1 MIDQLKIRPAR
12 VFLADT
18 AVSHKGT
25 HASFRRNHDIE
36 GQKPGATVVL
46 KFKIA
51 RYSVVTV
58 VAKKL
63 QDGRFWVSHI
73 EAILPS
79 LLRGHNGTPLAN
91 SHELHLALTRLR
103 HIVML
108 VVEPNCRD
116 FIIPGTGRGNDGW
129 IDYVE
134 CLAQFDDAD
143 RRFLVGSHFAALK
156 YQQQPTR
163 VYFGQSSKF
172 STREL
177 AVSIYGK
184 LAELRHGTADPP
196 GSWPT
201 RVEAI
206 YRDEAR
212 LAKDVAKG
220 RLFTGKRGPL
230 LATLAPAA
238 AQELVQLA
246 LSRLTGFGWLPEL
259 DSLAT
264 LSKSARLIA
273 AALGP
278 AIREPNR
285 LDLAIENYK
294 LVEKPCPRTAD
305 AVENQLR
312 AYAVR
317 NTLGSGK
324 ILFPCLSELPRADV
338 RWHQRE
344 QEFEVLMRDIGAPT
358 EPDADIAEAWSHT
371 TFLPAVPEP
380 GALTGSVAPAPP
392 PFRTDTL

>member
-12 VFLADT
+12 VFLTDA
-18 AVSHKGT
+18 AVARKT
-25 HASFRRNHDIE
+25 TIE
-36 GQKPGATVVL
+36 GFCRSANILGQKPRSTVVL
-46 KFKIA
+46 KFKVDH
-51 RYSVVTV
+51 YSIVTI

-63 QDGRFWVSHI
+63 QDGSYWVKRI
-73 EAILPS
+73 EANLPS

-91 SHELHLALTRLR
+91 ANDLYLALTRLR

-116 FIIPGTGRGNDGW
+116 FIIPGTGRFNDGS

-134 CLAQFDDAD
+134 CHAQFDDVD
-143 RRFLVGSHFAALK
+143 RRFLIGSHFGVLK
-156 YQQQPTR
+156 NQQRPTGTF
-163 VYFGQSSKF
+163 FGQSSKF
-172 STREL
+172 ITREFVL
-177 AVSIYGK
+177 SIYGK
-184 LAELRHGTADPP
+184 LAEMRHGIADPP

-206 YRDEAR
+206 YRDELR

-220 RLFTGKRGPL
+220 RMYTGERGPL

-246 LSRLTGFGWLPEL
+246 LSRLTGFGWLPEI
-259 DSLAT
+259 DSLAA
-264 LSKSARLIA
+264 LKKSARLIA

-294 LVEKPCPRTAD
+294 LVEKRGSRTAD
-305 AVENQLR
+305 TVENQLR

-317 NTLGSGK
+317 NTLPPGE

-338 RWHQRE
+338 CWPERKK
-344 QEFEVLMRDIGAPT
+344 EFEVLMRDISAPT
-358 EPDADIAEAWSHT
+358 EPDADIAAAWSHT
-371 TFLPAVPEP
+371 TFLPAVPDP